1 MRNRVLF
8 MAAVALELGALGAVA
23 QSDRRAPGATN
34 TPPAATK
41 EAVPQSGQAVA
52 PGVGLVIFIDPA
64 TGKIRQPE
72 PGEYEKLV
80 GPAPA
85 NQFEKPP
92 LEVKRGPGGSLAV
105 MLDSSFDSFM
115 VVTKQPDGKLSMQ
128 CVTGG
133 RKASAAV
140 AAGADAANRSKAA
153 TAAQKA
159 ARQGVS
165 DVQ

>member
-1 MRNRVLF
+1 MRNRVWF
-8 MAAVALELGALGAVA
+8 VAAVALAVGAFGAVA
-23 QSDRRAPGATN
+23 QSGPRASGATK
-34 TPPAATK
+34 TPPAASK
-41 EAVPQSGQAVA
+41 DALPQNGQAA
-52 PGVGLVIFIDPA
+52 LPGAGMVIFIDPA

-105 MLDSSFDSFM
+105 VLDTSFDSFM
-115 VVTKQPDGKLSMQ
+115 VVTKQPDGRLAMR
-128 CVTGG
+128 CVTG
-133 RKASAAV
+133 RTKADAAV
-140 AAGADAANRSKAA
+140 AAGAA
-153 TAAQKA
+153 TANPSNAAQGT
-159 ARQGVS
+159 RQATGKGGA